1 MPQADDFGASAWFV
15 LHYIASAYPDEPS
28 DDHKE
33 KMKQLVSSIQYL
45 YPCGSCSP
53 HFAAYLTS
61 IPVDVSSR
69 EALERWIYDFH
80 TAVNI
85 RTNKNPVT
93 PHTFEEVQKFFRS
106 RSYYQGFGGFPIVP
120 RKMVEPVRRM
130 TEDDQR
136 VSDVECPPCENGSS
150 SFSQPKSIRLA
161 FILSAVLLSVVA
173 VVAGSVV
180 LVNAL
185 KKNKSKKSRVVFSPV
200 N

>member
-85 RTNKNPVT
+85 RTNKNPRY
-93 PHTFEEVQKFFRS
+93 PSHLRRS
-106 RSYYQGFGGFPIVP
+106 SKVLPI
-120 RKMVEPVRRM
+120 K
-130 TEDDQR
+130 
-136 VSDVECPPCENGSS
+136 
-150 SFSQPKSIRLA
+150 
-161 FILSAVLLSVVA
+161 VLLS
-173 VVAGSVV
+173 
-180 LVNAL
+180 
-185 KKNKSKKSRVVFSPV
+185 RVRRISHRS
-200 N
+200 